1 MSLYGDYLYGMG
13 AYSDADVTP
22 IVATT
27 LPGVSTVAV
36 IGGMDFYADAALTGA
51 SAIPNIT
58 SEVGVG
64 KDAFPEVMAG
74 VSVITT
80 EPSITLGGIAQL
92 NPEATMV
99 IIGDILWEETLDVS
113 TIWTDV
119 GDSD

>member
-1 MSLYGDYLYGMG
+1 MSLYGDYLYGKG

-36 IGGMDFYADAALTGA
+36 IGGMDFYGDATLTGA

-64 KDAFPEVMAG
+64 KDAFPQVMTG
-74 VSVITT
+74 VSILTSGCNAIWAAASSQSASSSV
-80 EPSITLGGIAQL
+80 
-92 NPEATMV
+92 V
-99 IIGDILWEETLDVS
+99 IIGDILWEYTPDVS